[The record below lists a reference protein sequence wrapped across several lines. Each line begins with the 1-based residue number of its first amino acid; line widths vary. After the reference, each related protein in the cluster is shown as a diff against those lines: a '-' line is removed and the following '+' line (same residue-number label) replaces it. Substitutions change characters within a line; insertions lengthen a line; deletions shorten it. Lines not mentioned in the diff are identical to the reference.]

1 MAFFG
6 GLSGWSGSSWSEWS
20 GLGSDSDSESEP
32 DTATTTT
39 PVVQTS
45 STSTP
50 NPTTATATVVQQVTT
65 TAVSIVTPSTT
76 ASTPKAVAITQTSK
90 PSSGAVPSTTAKNN
104 AQTSQ
109 QQQQASQVSQVGSSS
124 IAGAQPSSST
134 SRPSSS
140 SSATPS
146 SSTNSTEDVGD
157 IPGDW
162 IYFGCVPNNNGMPAL
177 NTTYATSDE
186 LTPVLCITACAASQ
200 YHYAGLLTLYLV
212 ENGNA
217 CFCGSTMT
225 TSSISSSS
233 SSSSSCNMDCTGDP
247 SGSYKCGGPSSMS
260 FYHLKSIDPNSSS
273 SQNQSSSSSTN
284 IDGQYGD
291 SGSGTVVVSLPEFTG
306 TLMEY
311 GDPRF
316 RSGKDGVVFGEMFK
330 ISSSSSRYRPDLNTK
345 LEGLGWVILLGWVGL
360 RILR

>member
-6 GLSGWSGSSWSEWS
+6 GLSGWSGSSWSPWS
-20 GLGSDSDSESEP
+20 GLGSDSDSET
-32 DTATTTT
+32 DTVTSTTQ
-39 PVVQTS
+39 VVQTS
-45 STSTP
+45 TSTP
-50 NPTTATATVVQQVTT
+50 SPTTATATVVQQVTT
-65 TAVSIVTPSTT
+65 TAVSVVTPSTT
-76 ASTPKAVAITQTSK
+76 ASTPKAVTVTRPSKAASSAI
-90 PSSGAVPSTTAKNN
+90 PATTAQNN

-109 QQQQASQVSQVGSSS
+109 QQQQQSQDSQVGSSS
-124 IAGAQPSSST
+124 IAGAQSSSST

-140 SSATPS
+140 AAATS
-146 SSTNSTEDVGD
+146 SSSINSTENAGD
-157 IPGDW
+157 IPDDW
-162 IYFGCVPNNNGMPAL
+162 TYFGCVPNNNGMPAL

-200 YHYAGLLTLYLV
+200 YHYAGLQ
-212 ENGNA
+212 NGNA

-225 TSSISSSS
+225 TPSIS
-233 SSSSSCNMDCTGDP
+233 SSSSSCNMNCTGDP
-247 SGSYKCGGPSSMS
+247 SGSSKCGGSSSMS
-260 FYHLKSIDPNSSS
+260 FYHLKSIDPNSSPS
-273 SQNQSSSSSTN
+273 PNTSSTSTEL
-284 IDGQYGD
+284 DGQYGD

-330 ISSSSSRYRPDLNTK
+330 VSSAPSRYSPDPDTK
-345 LEGLGWVILLGWVGL
+345 LEGLASLILLGWVGL